1 MPYSRPWGVLFSIVK
16 HTSFPISFFRRN
28 SRAGNAQGWKTE
40 PSPSGARLFSH
51 CTINTQ
57 ATSPLQQPGNK
68 LGPEEKAKMKRT
80 AQLTHLEG
88 SWNEGLIVGATCVSP
103 KDRHHAIPGTSTR
116 TFPTSIAVY
125 SELQLTSYLVTGPG
139 KGSAWQEWFFPITCW
154 RPWHR
159 AEPHI
164 HSGYKYSSHVILRC
178 CAKGWF
184 RLITLG
190 MVQTK
195 GDVSSEEALLKSGV
209 TSTWIYS
216 LDLARC
222 PKFP

>member
-68 LGPEEKAKMKRT
+68 LGPEEKAKMKCT

-88 SWNEGLIVGATCVSP
+88 SWNEGLIVGATCASP

-116 TFPTSIAVY
+116 TFPTSIAIQNY
-125 SELQLTSYLVTGPG
+125 SLLLTWWQALVRDQLDKSDSFLSPVEDPDTGL
-139 KGSAWQEWFFPITCW
+139 
-154 RPWHR
+154 
-159 AEPHI
+159 
-164 HSGYKYSSHVILRC
+164 SH
-178 CAKGWF
+178 
-184 RLITLG
+184 
-190 MVQTK
+190 
-195 GDVSSEEALLKSGV
+195 
-209 TSTWIYS
+209 TSTAGTNTAPMW
-216 LDLARC
+216 
-222 PKFP
+222 F